1 MTMNHVQYYA
11 KTIGPRGS
19 TTDKEAEAAQYS
31 AQVLSQAGLEA
42 TVDPYQGARSAYYP
56 FALFSGLFLLAEALF
71 ILIGR
76 TGAIAAALIAMFALG
91 SVIMELLF
99 KPNPFR
105 WILPKGKSHNAWAR
119 VPAEG
124 PVKHKVVV
132 VGHIDSHRTPLL
144 FSTPG
149 WTKFFKTLVPIGL
162 GSSVIL
168 IGIYIASVFIP
179 SSALIWASIPFALVM
194 AAVFLMTLQADFT
207 PYTEGANDNATGA
220 AITLSIAEQLA
231 RQPLNNTEVWAVLSG
246 CEEVGLYGA
255 EAFAQAHEDELK
267 GASWIALDSLG
278 SGQIVYLTSETFL
291 FPAKSDPELL
301 EIARQVSERCP
312 ELDAAPYVFQGAYT
326 DGFIGVKHGFKTL
339 TLMGMNRAGELPEWH
354 RPTDD
359 MDHLDP
365 QVVERGEA
373 FLLEILREIDRKG

>member
-1 MTMNHVQYYA
+1 MTMDHVQYYA

-19 TTDKEAEAAQYS
+19 ATEKEAEAAQYS
-31 AQVLSQAGLEA
+31 AQVLSRAGLEA
-42 TVDPYQGARSAYYP
+42 FVEPYQGARSAYYP
-56 FALFSGLFLLAEALF
+56 FALFSGMFVLAEFLF
-71 ILIGR
+71 IFLGR
-76 TGAIAAALIAMFALG
+76 TGAIAAALVTVFALV
-91 SVIMELLF
+91 SVLLELFF

-105 WILPKGKSHNAWAR
+105 WVLPKGKSHNAWAR

-149 WTKFFKTLVPIGL
+149 WTKFFKTLIPLGL

-168 IGIYIASVFIP
+168 ILFYIIGAFYP
-179 SSALIWASIPFALVM
+179 SSALIWASIPFSLVLL
-194 AAVFLMTLQADFT
+194 AVFLMTLQADFT

-220 AITLSIAEQLA
+220 AITLSTAESLA
-231 RQPLNNTEVWAVLSG
+231 RQPLKNTEVWALLSG

-255 EAFAQAHEDELK
+255 EAFAHTHKDELK
-267 GASWIALDSLG
+267 GAFWIALDSLG
-278 SGQIVYLTSETFL
+278 SGQVVYLTVETFL
-291 FPAKSDPELL
+291 APAKSDPELL

-312 ELDAAPYVFQGAYT
+312 ELDAAPHAFQGAYT
-326 DGFIGVKHGFKTL
+326 EGFIGVKHGFKTL
-339 TLMGMNRAGELPEWH
+339 TMMGMNRSGELPEWH

-365 QVVERGEA
+365 KVVDRAEK
-373 FLLEILREIDRKG
+373 FLLEIMREIDRKE